1 MNIDERGRR
10 NINMRKKKTAGAM
23 LICAAFAL
31 VAAAPL
37 AQSAETDG
45 TIHTILKY
53 ENGPPSTCA
62 VAWTFAAPSDGTWC
76 GHIVNYGMRWIIL
89 DMIDEDTQEV
99 IIDRDMYRYA
109 AVGQDF
115 YSEPVSVLEG
125 HKYNITGTP
134 NGPLGTWV
142 TVEDIFV
149 PDNMPPAP
157 SFTVSVDG
165 LEVSVD
171 ASSSEDPDGTI
182 VDYAWD
188 WGDGTT
194 GTGETATHTYV
205 PPETVVPPGESTLMG
220 PVLGDIQ
227 NPYTIRGWTN
237 DSNGDPLLG
246 STVTVINENNGGS
259 MLALVAP
266 DGRYMANLANMNWDG
281 YYYANGDE
289 IRVVAVNGDL
299 TGEAVGYVDTADEN
313 SVTQIDVTLEGAA
326 QPFEVTITLTV
337 TDNGGATASVSQTV
351 TLYP

>member
-1 MNIDERGRR
+1 
-10 NINMRKKKTAGAM
+10 MRKKKTAGAM

-115 YSEPVSVLEG
+115 YSEPVSVLVG
-125 HKYNITGTP
+125 HNYNITGTP

-142 TVEDIFV
+142 NVTDVFT
-149 PDNMPPAP
+149 PDNMPPVA

-205 PPETVVPPGESTLMG
+205 PPETVATSATSTLVRS
-220 PVLGDIQ
+220 PQDPYSILGKTLKSDGVTPEPFCTV
-227 NPYTIRGWTN
+227 NVTN
-237 DSNGDPLLG
+237 WGDPLAPSYKGTLI
-246 STVTVINENNGGS
+246 VTS
-259 MLALVAP
+259 DA
-266 DGRYMANLANMNWDG
+266 DGMYKANLANIPDYLYADG
-281 YYYANGDE
+281 DW
-289 IRVVAVNGDL
+289 VVVKAEKDGL
-299 TGEAVGYVDTADEN
+299 AGEAEGYVDTDQLHLITVIN
-313 SVTQIDVTLEGAA
+313 VILQVTAE
-326 QPFEVTITLTV
+326 PFDVTITLTV
-337 TDNGGATASVSQTV
+337 TDDGGATAQVSQTI